1 MKHAQDELT
10 MDLFGGHTPPLTG
23 LQIGHAMAKVAAD
36 HAGEDWKELAYAS
49 FKEFARLNYEFTT
62 EQVREASLHV
72 PPPPDKRA
80 WGFIARQA
88 VKDEI
93 VQPIGFIRTEN
104 RMAHGRHVT
113 LWRSIINK

>member
-1 MKHAQDELT
+1 MKTAQDELT

-80 WGFIARQA
+80 WGFIAKKA
-88 VKDEI
+88 SKEKI
-93 VQPIGFIRTEN
+93 VQALGPVRAESKTV
-104 RMAHGRHVT
+104 HGMYVT
-113 LWRSIINK
+113 LWRSNINK